1 MKKGVL
7 GGSFNPVHNGHI
19 PLAEETRKLGYESI
33 IFVPASCPPHKAIV
47 GVSDAD
53 RLAML
58 NIALSDFSWAQVW
71 EGEIQR
77 GGVSYTIDTIR
88 ELKRIGMVD
97 QRPGLIIG
105 DDLAGDFSKWK
116 DVNLLAAEV
125 DIILARRVGRDVF
138 FDYPCLRLQNSIW
151 PYSSTEVR
159 RQISE
164 GEISGN
170 ILPSPVVDFIVRKG
184 LYGSQKT

>member
-1 MKKGVL
+1 VKTAVL

-19 PLAEETRKLGYESI
+19 LLAEETRKLGYERI
-33 IFVPASCPPHKAIV
+33 IFVPASCPPHKTID

-58 NIALSDFSWAQVW
+58 NLALGGFFWAQVW
-71 EGEIQR
+71 EGELQR
-77 GGVSYTIDTIR
+77 GGISYTVDTIR

-97 QRPGLIIG
+97 ERPGLILG
-105 DDLAGDFSKWK
+105 DDLAGGFSDWRE
-116 DVNLLAAEV
+116 VNALVSEV
-125 DIILARRVGRDVF
+125 EIILARRIGGDTP
-138 FDYPCLRLQNSIW
+138 FDFPCLRLQNPIW

-159 RQISE
+159 RRISSGQIS
-164 GEISGN
+164 GKY
-170 ILPSPVVDFIVRKG
+170 LPSPVVDYIVRKG